1 MVENQ
6 GRINWAAP
14 GDKGRL
20 DAQRKG
26 ILGDI
31 KLNGKILENWKMWS
45 LSFNETMISAI
56 TGQKDWWTSNCQ
68 NPILPGLFKASL
80 NVDEPKVRLSKALVV
95 LNRWR
100 HGAITDF
107 KIKDTF
113 IQLPEWEKGIIFV
126 NGFNIG
132 RYMNKKP
139 QSSYYVPAP
148 LLKKGKNEILIFEE
162 RKRGPRILSTDKH
175 LIGQK

>member
-80 NVDEPKVRLSKALVV
+80 NVDEPKVRISLYSID
-95 LNRWR
+95 
-100 HGAITDF
+100 GATE
-107 KIKDTF
+107 
-113 IQLPEWEKGIIFV
+113 QC
-126 NGFNIG
+126 
-132 RYMNKKP
+132 
-139 QSSYYVPAP
+139 
-148 LLKKGKNEILIFEE
+148 LIFKL
-162 RKRGPRILSTDKH
+162 RIHSFNCPNGKRGLFSSMVST
-175 LIGQK
+175 LVAI

>member
-56 TGQKDWWTSNCQ
+56 TGQKDWWTTNCQ

-80 NVDEPKVRLSKALVV
+80 NVDEPKVRKSLVV

-100 HGAITDF
+100 HGAN
-107 KIKDTF
+107 
-113 IQLPEWEKGIIFV
+113 IILKLRIHLFNCP
-126 NGFNIG
+126 NG
-132 RYMNKKP
+132 
-139 QSSYYVPAP
+139 
-148 LLKKGKNEILIFEE
+148 
-162 RKRGPRILSTDKH
+162 KRELFLSMVSTSVVT
-175 LIGQK
+175 

>member
-80 NVDEPKVRLSKALVV
+80 NVDEPKVRLSKALVI

-107 KIKDTF
+107 KI
-113 IQLPEWEKGIIFV
+113 
-126 NGFNIG
+126 
-132 RYMNKKP
+132 
-139 QSSYYVPAP
+139 
-148 LLKKGKNEILIFEE
+148 
-162 RKRGPRILSTDKH
+162 
-175 LIGQK
+175 

>member
-80 NVDEPKVRLSKALVV
+80 NVDEPKVCTDGATEQSLILKLRIHLFNCPNGIRELFSSMVSISVV
-95 LNRWR
+95 
-100 HGAITDF
+100 T
-107 KIKDTF
+107 
-113 IQLPEWEKGIIFV
+113 
-126 NGFNIG
+126 
-132 RYMNKKP
+132 
-139 QSSYYVPAP
+139 
-148 LLKKGKNEILIFEE
+148 
-162 RKRGPRILSTDKH
+162 
-175 LIGQK
+175 

>member
-1 MVENQ
+1 MKYQKKFQSPSSEKHTLSIMVENQ

-80 NVDEPKVRLSKALVV
+80 NVDEPKVRIFP
-95 LNRWR
+95 NF
-100 HGAITDF
+100 AI
-107 KIKDTF
+107 
-113 IQLPEWEKGIIFV
+113 
-126 NGFNIG
+126 FN
-132 RYMNKKP
+132 
-139 QSSYYVPAP
+139 
-148 LLKKGKNEILIFEE
+148 
-162 RKRGPRILSTDKH
+162 
-175 LIGQK
+175 